1 MRPPLPTMGST
12 PWSCDRG
19 TTRDQVRPHGFSPPR
34 RFRHTTVSGSIAP
47 QNQTG
52 SAAFPIRVTRIRR
65 WWPLTYLP
73 QQRIH
78 TLRRFPL
85 AGSRTA
91 SLRPLPPRRSPSHRT
106 IIDLT
111 VYLALD
117 NSGPACASWVRRPT
131 PACRMVAASLI
142 AEGHPT
148 MDRRL
153 SGQSLF
159 PAFIFH
165 NRTLHTLRYDHLR
178 VSAPMTHELPSLAAL
193 ACCSSDTFTPSEIGV
208 SSWLFP
214 CRSEDGGRY
223 RPMLLRLPSLAS

>member
-12 PWSCDRG
+12 PWSRDRG

-106 IIDLT
+106 ESTSRSIGLSTTLARPAHRESEDSHPHAGWSLLPSSLRLT
-111 VYLALD
+111 RPWTVDRLDAL
-117 NSGPACASWVRRPT
+117 
-131 PACRMVAASLI
+131 
-142 AEGHPT
+142 
-148 MDRRL
+148 
-153 SGQSLF
+153 LF
-159 PAFIFH
+159 PAI
-165 NRTLHTLRYDHLR
+165 
-178 VSAPMTHELPSLAAL
+178 
-193 ACCSSDTFTPSEIGV
+193 
-208 SSWLFP
+208 
-214 CRSEDGGRY
+214 
-223 RPMLLRLPSLAS
+223 RLPRSHVAHTPLCPPTRFFVDDS